1 MQTRSKETRSQIM
14 NAAIGELCRSGYDA
28 ASVSDICREAGVS
41 KGAFYH
47 HFPSKQALFLAIMRD
62 WLRGIDTQLFSH
74 RMPGKNVPQTIQD
87 MGSTLGMIF
96 QAASGRLPMFME
108 FMVQASRDKEVWN
121 EVIAPYRQYQQSFTD
136 LINEGKKE
144 GSFGADVEAGEA
156 AWVLISLAVGIL
168 LQGVV
173 DPGAADWESVTNKGV
188 QMILDGLQEK
198 EK

>member
-1 MQTRSKETRSQIM
+1 MQTRSEETRSHIM
-14 NAAIGELCRSGYDA
+14 DAAIGELCRSGYDA
-28 ASVSDICREAGVS
+28 TSVSDICREAGVS

-62 WLRGIDTQLFSH
+62 WLRGIDTQLFAK
-74 RMPGKNVPQTIQD
+74 RTQGKNVPQSIQD
-87 MGSTLGMIF
+87 MGSTLGVIF

-121 EVIAPYRQYQQSFTD
+121 AVIAPYRQYQQGFSN
-136 LINEGKKE
+136 LISEGKKE
-144 GSFGADVEAGEA
+144 GSFRADVEAGEA

-168 LQGVV
+168 LHGVV

-188 QMILDGLQEK
+188 QMILDGLQRREK
-198 EK
+198 

>member
-1 MQTRSKETRSQIM
+1 M
-14 NAAIGELCRSGYDA
+14 NAAVEEFCRSGYDA

-62 WLRGIDTQLFSH
+62 WLQGIDTQLFAN
-74 RMPGKNVPQTIQD
+74 RTQGKNVSQAIQD
-87 MGSTLGMIF
+87 MGSTLGVIF
-96 QAASGRLPMFME
+96 HVANGQLPMFME

-121 EVIAPYRQYQQSFTD
+121 EVIAPYRQYQQGFSD

-144 GSFGADVEAGEA
+144 GSFRADVEAGEA

-173 DPGAADWESVTNKGV
+173 DPGATDWESVTNKGV
-188 QMILDGLQEK
+188 QMILDGLKEK

>member
-1 MQTRSKETRSQIM
+1 MQTRSEETRSKIM
-14 NAAIGELCRSGYDA
+14 NAAIEEFCRSGYDA
-28 ASVSDICREAGVS
+28 ASVSDICKKAGVS

-62 WLRGIDTQLFSH
+62 WLRGIDTQLFAN
-74 RMPGKNVPQTIQD
+74 RTQGKNVPQAIQD
-87 MGSTLGMIF
+87 MGSTLGVIF
-96 QAASGRLPMFME
+96 QAASGQLPMFME

-121 EVIAPYRQYQQSFTD
+121 AVIAPYRQYQQGFSN
-136 LINEGKKE
+136 LISEGKKE
-144 GSFGADVEAGEA
+144 GSFRADVEAGEA

-188 QMILDGLQEK
+188 QMILDGLQRREK
-198 EK
+198 

>member
-1 MQTRSKETRSQIM
+1 MQTRSKETRSHIM
-14 NAAIGELCRSGYDA
+14 DAAIGELCRSGYDA
-28 ASVSDICREAGVS
+28 TSVSDICREAGVS

-62 WLRGIDTQLFSH
+62 WLRGIDTQLFAN
-74 RMPGKNVPQTIQD
+74 RTQGKNVPQAIQD
-87 MGSTLGMIF
+87 MGSTLGVIF

-121 EVIAPYRQYQQSFTD
+121 AVIAPYRQYQQGFSN
-136 LINEGKKE
+136 LISEGKKE
-144 GSFGADVEAGEA
+144 GSFRADVEAGEA

-188 QMILDGLQEK
+188 QMILDGLQRREK
-198 EK
+198 

>member
-1 MQTRSKETRSQIM
+1 MQTRSKETRIHIM
-14 NAAIGELCRSGYDA
+14 DAAIGELCRSGYDA
-28 ASVSDICREAGVS
+28 TSVSDICREAGVS

-62 WLRGIDTQLFSH
+62 WLRGIDTQLFAN
-74 RMPGKNVPQTIQD
+74 RTQGKNVPQAIQD
-87 MGSTLGMIF
+87 MGSTLGVIF

-121 EVIAPYRQYQQSFTD
+121 AVIAPYRQYQQGFSD

-144 GSFGADVEAGEA
+144 GSFRRDVDAEEA

-168 LQGVV
+168 LQGIV

-188 QMILDGLQEK
+188 QMILDGLQRREK
-198 EK
+198 

>member
-14 NAAIGELCRSGYDA
+14 DAAIEEFCLSGYDA

-62 WLRGIDTQLFSH
+62 WLQGIDTQLFAN
-74 RMPGKNVPQTIQD
+74 RTQGKNIPQAIQD
-87 MGSTLGMIF
+87 MGSTLGVIF
-96 QAASGRLPMFME
+96 QAASGQLPMFME

-121 EVIAPYRQYQQSFTD
+121 AVIAPYRQYQQGFSD
-136 LINEGKKE
+136 LINEGIKE
-144 GSFGADVEAGEA
+144 GSFRADVEAGEA